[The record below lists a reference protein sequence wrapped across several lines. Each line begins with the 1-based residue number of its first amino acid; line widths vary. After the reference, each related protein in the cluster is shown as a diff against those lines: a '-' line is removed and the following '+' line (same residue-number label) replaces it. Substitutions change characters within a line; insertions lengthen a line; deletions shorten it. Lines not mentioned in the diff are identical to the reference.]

1 MTRFSSMLLLLLGI
15 RWCAMAQLSLPLDE
29 RAYTDSLDNIL
40 HHAPSDSTRA
50 RVCFQLA
57 EYWRGKDTVKARSF
71 LDQGARLAQRFPL
84 PHALHAFY
92 EGQFYFNTDAPKAA
106 DAFFRSQQ
114 QLAAFPTKEATR
126 FRAMAWFNYG
136 IMQRGAKGDDF
147 VIDTWLTHA
156 IPLAEQGGDEDKLAL
171 YYTQLGTL
179 LMYNARFDKAQ
190 VYIDKGLTIL
200 EKHPGSPNLLF
211 AYFAAT
217 SNAIYSKH
225 IAAAKGY
232 LDKAKALLA
241 PYPESANYP
250 NYYYNESLYYTAVNE
265 FGKAMGSLDK
275 GIAMARKLQQPQV
288 LQMLV
293 FRKYNILQ
301 ESKAYGPARQLLL
314 DILKEGTLTKEVN
327 NRKTIYQQLA
337 SINAS
342 MGDMKQAYDWQ
353 VKYATLSDSLQE
365 AKLQAHIQELEI
377 KYNNAEKE
385 KKIAQL
391 EVVNAKAALAAR
403 KNKQLAGLFGMA
415 AVLALVV
422 ALFATW
428 FYRKNKQLAAAQ
440 LKTQV
445 AQALL
450 QGEENERARV
460 ARDLH
465 DGLGGLLAG
474 IKLHLSAVARPE
486 LHKVIDQLDHSSA
499 ELRRIAHNMM
509 PEALLSY
516 GLVAALQQLCASLE
530 TPALQVSFQPF
541 GIQDNLPRM
550 TQVTI
555 YRIVQEALSNALRH
569 AQASS
574 VVVQCSQEG
583 STFFITVEDN
593 GRGFDKHSISKEK
606 GIGLSNIERRVL
618 FLNGKMDIDAA
629 VNEGTT
635 INIELNVAG

>member
-1 MTRFSSMLLLLLGI
+1 MLLLLLGI
-15 RWCAMAQLSLPLDE
+15 RWCAMAQLSLPLNE
-29 RAYTDSLDNIL
+29 HAYTDSLETIL
-40 HHAPSDSTRA
+40 HHASSDSTKA

-57 EYWRGKDTVKARSF
+57 EYWRGKDTVKARGF
-71 LDQGARLAQRFPL
+71 LDQGGQLAQRFPL
-84 PHALHAFY
+84 PSALRVFY
-92 EGQFYFNTDAPKAA
+92 EGQFYFNSDPAKAA
-106 DAFFRSQQ
+106 ISFFSAQQ
-114 QLAAFPTKEATR
+114 KLAAFTTKEAKQ
-126 FRAMAWFNYG
+126 FRSMAWFNYG
-136 IMQRGAKGDDF
+136 IMQRGVKGDDF
-147 VIDTWLTHA
+147 VMDTWLTNA
-156 IPLAEQGGDEDKLAL
+156 IPLAEQAGDEDKLAL

-190 VYIDKGLTIL
+190 VYIDKALVLL

-211 AYFAAT
+211 AYFAAN

-225 IAAAKGY
+225 AAAAKGY

-241 PYPESANYP
+241 PFPESGNYP
-250 NYYYNESLYYTAVNE
+250 NYYYNESLYYTAVNA
-265 FGKAMGSLDK
+265 FDKAMKSLDK
-275 GIAMARKLQQPQV
+275 GIASARKLQQPMM

-293 FRKYNILQ
+293 FRKYEVLQ
-301 ESKAYGPARQLLL
+301 ETKAYGPARQLLM
-314 DILKEGTLTKEVN
+314 DILREGTLSKEVN

-337 SINAS
+337 TINAS

-353 VKYATLSDSLQE
+353 VKYATLSDSMQE

-385 KKIAQL
+385 KKIVTLQAA
-391 EVVNAKAALAAR
+391 NAKAALSVR
-403 KNKQLAGLFGMA
+403 NNRLLAGLLGVA

-422 ALFATW
+422 ALFVTW
-428 FYRKNKQLAAAQ
+428 FYRKNKQLAAAR
-440 LKTQV
+440 LKTEV

-450 QGEENERARV
+450 QGEENERERV

-474 IKLHLSAVARPE
+474 IKLNLSAVARPE
-486 LHKVIDQLDHSSA
+486 LYKIMDQLDHSSA

-509 PEALLSY
+509 PEALLRF

-530 TPALQVSFQPF
+530 TSTLQISFQPF
-541 GIQDNLPRM
+541 GIKEELPRM

-555 YRIVQEALSNALRH
+555 YRIVQETLSNALRH

-583 STFFITVEDN
+583 HTFFITVEDN
-593 GRGFDKHSISKEK
+593 GRGFDKHSITKVK
-606 GIGLSNIERRVL
+606 GIGLRNIEKRVH
-618 FLNGKMDIDAA
+618 FLNGKIDIDAV